1 MLTKACEFSSSQ
13 LTSISLYNWHSDLSN
28 KSKKIRNIFLVFDH
42 CCFPRVSYYDYVA
55 WSARYIVGIIFLK
68 KCSGNKSSYKQK
80 VESRSCKNNSLWI
93 SNARFLKKNIDNLEE
108 KKNWMTHVVH
118 WIVNWFLFYNR
129 WQNWYWYKTHCC
141 LNNFIFCHL
150 SVKIRIETQTQ
161 DEKSKLRQLLANYL
175 AN

>member
-108 KKNWMTHVVH
+108 KKIEWHMSFTELSIDFCFITDDRIDIDIRHIVVL
-118 WIVNWFLFYNR
+118 IILYFA
-129 WQNWYWYKTHCC
+129 
-141 LNNFIFCHL
+141 I
-150 SVKIRIETQTQ
+150 
-161 DEKSKLRQLLANYL
+161 
-175 AN
+175 